1 MLWYDIVCYDIL
13 NYIYRYIFRY
23 ILCVRAQT
31 RCSDPNV
38 RVRCHTR
45 MDYIWL
51 DTIRCGIGTPWGAD
65 LWFGGLTKNPAT
77 MNASTHLTGLR
88 HIPPGKM
95 ASHSHVV
102 VYHGPLLS
110 HLLGVAPS
118 TFTTVYPFEVNQT
131 QTFLS
136 EIILLATAT
145 RKQGHRL
152 FSVYF
157 NLRPR
162 NLPWHRISTCDR
174 LVHMLKEVQAASD
187 KQKKK
192 VCSCLPQ
199 ERWIPPTI
207 QRLVLQCFWWWCQ
220 GMHLQATQL
229 QTSW

>member
-1 MLWYDIVCYDIL
+1 MWHWNPLRCRPVIWWL
-13 NYIYRYIFRY
+13 NRKSSNHECFN
-23 ILCVRAQT
+23 T
-31 RCSDPNV
+31 FD
-38 RVRCHTR
+38 
-45 MDYIWL
+45 
-51 DTIRCGIGTPWGAD
+51 
-65 LWFGGLTKNPAT
+65 WFETYMT
-77 MNASTHLTGLR
+77 W
-88 HIPPGKM
+88 KM

-110 HLLGVAPS
+110 HLLGVALS

-174 LVHMLKEVQAASD
+174 QVHMLKEVQAASD